1 MSESKQK
8 PRRIIALQS
17 QNVKRLSAVHIKPDG
32 NVVIVGGKNGAG
44 KSSVLDSIIY
54 ALAGGKNIPKVPI
67 RRGAETAEVTVDL
80 GDIIVRRTFS
90 DSGSRLAV
98 TTHNGA
104 TLKSPQA
111 LLDKLTQNGVAFDP
125 EAFSRMKPADQV
137 EQLKKVVGL
146 DFSDLNLKRQSLY
159 EQRTDVNRDIKRT
172 QANMTEV
179 TVFDDV
185 PADGKPLSVSDLT
198 VELEKRRDHNQA
210 IARKAE
216 QIQARQRTIATAN
229 ERKEQLADEIADLE
243 KRLAEKRAAL
253 QRGTEQT
260 AQAEAELKQWQS
272 ELDAAVRAD
281 EDEVRERIKN
291 VESINNRLKSN
302 LRRKELKEELDQL
315 QSESD
320 KLSRMIDEIDKD
332 KQVQLAKA
340 PFPVTGMTFD
350 EDGILLDGIPF
361 DQASSAEKLRASV
374 AMGMAINPELK
385 VLIIRDGSLLDEDSL
400 KLVADMAAEHD
411 AQVWIERV
419 GTGEECQ
426 VIIEDGA
433 VREPEPALV

>member
-172 QANMTEV
+172 QANLTEV
-179 TVFDDV
+179 AVFDDV

-315 QSESD
+315 QGESD

>member
-1 MSESKQK
+1 MSNTQQP
-8 PRRIIALQS
+8 PRRIVALDS
-17 QNVKRLSAVHIKPDG
+17 QNVKRLTAVHIEPDG

-54 ALAGGKNIPKVPI
+54 ALAGGKTIPKVPI
-67 RRGAETAEVTVDL
+67 RRGADAAEVTVDL
-80 GDIIVRRTFS
+80 GDIIVRRTFTES
-90 DSGSRLAV
+90 SSRLTV

-125 EAFSRMKPADQV
+125 EAFSRMRPADQV

-159 EQRTDVNRDIKRT
+159 EQRTDINRDIKRT
-172 QANMTEV
+172 QANLTEV
-179 TVFDDV
+179 TVFEDV

-198 VELEKRRDHNQA
+198 TELEKRRDHNLA
-210 IARKAE
+210 ISRKAE
-216 QIQARQRTIATAN
+216 QLQARKRTIATAH
-229 ERKEQLADEIADLE
+229 ERMEQLDGEIADIE
-243 KRLAEKRAAL
+243 KRLEEKRASKL
-253 QRGTEQT
+253 RGVEQI
-260 AQAEAELKQWQS
+260 AQAEAEATQWQA
-272 ELDAAVRAD
+272 ELDAAVEAD
-281 EDEVRERIKN
+281 ENEVREQIKN

-315 QSESD
+315 QGESD
-320 KLSRMIDEIDKD
+320 KLTRQIDEIDRD
-332 KQVQLAKA
+332 KQHQLAKA

-400 KLVADMAAEHD
+400 KLVADMAAEHN